1 MEFDPSIHK
10 SVIIIDEELPLGL
23 AMNALSVIGV
33 SLGGALNSFVGP
45 DIYSKDNVKYPGVV
59 NSPLPILKAGKE
71 KLISI
76 HNSFFENNMDV
87 VVFPFSKLAQSCRT
101 YTEYESKLSEEN
113 HTDLD
118 LSGIGIVGLKSKV
131 NKFTGSLPLYK

>member
-33 SLGGALNSFVGP
+33 SLGKTLNSFVGP
-45 DIYSKDNVKYPGVV
+45 DIYSKDKVMYPGVV
-59 NSPLPILKAGKE
+59 NSPLPILKASKSI
-71 KLISI
+71 LNSI
-76 HNSFFENNMDV
+76 HASMIDNDDIV
-87 VVFPFSKLAQSCRT
+87 VTPFSKLAQSCRT

-113 HTDLD
+113 HNELD
-118 LSGIGIVGLKSKV
+118 LSGIGVVGLKGKV
-131 NKFTGSLPLYK
+131 NKHTGNLPLYK